1 MMIFNRLVPLTGCR
15 NRWNYGISAHDTV
28 TEDDMENKIIL
39 RELQPSEYPLIKD
52 FTFISMFSPPD
63 EEPYGIEFLDHPVV
77 TPYHVNFGKN
87 DGDYAIAAEIDGKIG
102 GISWTR
108 IFPLHDYDVND
119 LPVLCMAVLPEYRR
133 MGLGRQ
139 TLIKLHELL
148 IGGSLAVS
156 YLKDTTGRGRIKHEF
171 CTIFALFHTFFPFGH
186 KKNPRQFEG
195 LEVVCFC
202 LD

>member
-1 MMIFNRLVPLTGCR
+1 
-15 NRWNYGISAHDTV
+15 
-28 TEDDMENKIIL
+28 MENKIIL
-39 RELQPSEYPLIKD
+39 RELQPNEYSLIKD

-139 TLIKLHELL
+139 TLI
-148 IGGSLAVS
+148 
-156 YLKDTTGRGRIKHEF
+156 
-171 CTIFALFHTFFPFGH
+171 
-186 KKNPRQFEG
+186 
-195 LEVVCFC
+195 
-202 LD
+202 